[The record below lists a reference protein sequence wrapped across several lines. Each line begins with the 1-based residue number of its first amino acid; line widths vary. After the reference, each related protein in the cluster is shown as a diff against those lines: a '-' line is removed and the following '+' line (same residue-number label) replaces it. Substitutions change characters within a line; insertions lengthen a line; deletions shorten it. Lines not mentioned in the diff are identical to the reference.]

1 MSEGAGGLSAEDR
14 LVGANQNKVESEKEG
29 TARNDIVDLEANQRR
44 HARTH
49 ARGGSRALR

>member
-14 LVGANQNKVESEKEG
+14 LVGEDQNKVESEKEG

-44 HARTH
+44 HARTD
-49 ARGGSRALR
+49 ARGGGRALR